1 MIETS
6 FNKVLSNVGMKH
18 SKEVI
23 ERARQMASEGN
34 TIHVISLTLG
44 VSENTIGKWVR
55 GYCKISRWPQ
65 STREEAIKL
74 INLGYSKSKVSE
86 AIGVPLATIIK
97 WRIPNKNERLRYS
110 PETREKARELV
121 RSGVSKLQTAVK
133 LGVDP
138 KTIYNWTLDLH
149 KDSIIYP
156 QKLKHKIRYL
166 VRKGMSKVEVAE
178 ALGVGYTTVIRWTTD
193 LHNNNSKVS
202 ARYFLILRE
211 LLLNGYIIT
220 ERKDIHIYKTLMK
233 WIPNIKSIVVGYHAI
248 YYMEK
253 NKKEAFNGLSKKFN
267 LEVHS

>member
-1 MIETS
+1 MIETG
-6 FNKVLSNVGMKH
+6 FNKVFSNVSMKH

-138 KTIYNWTLDLH
+138 KNDL
-149 KDSIIYP
+149 
-156 QKLKHKIRYL
+156 
-166 VRKGMSKVEVAE
+166 
-178 ALGVGYTTVIRWTTD
+178 
-193 LHNNNSKVS
+193 
-202 ARYFLILRE
+202 
-211 LLLNGYIIT
+211 
-220 ERKDIHIYKTLMK
+220 
-233 WIPNIKSIVVGYHAI
+233 
-248 YYMEK
+248 
-253 NKKEAFNGLSKKFN
+253 
-267 LEVHS
+267 